1 MSEASS
7 TTSSASPAGA
17 ETRRFEAE
25 VSRLLEIVTHSLY
38 SNRDIFLRELVAN
51 AADACEKRRYLA
63 VADAS
68 LAPAEGFA
76 ITLAAQPKG
85 GQLVIADNGIGMTR
99 DELIANLGTIAA
111 SGTQRF
117 LQALKDK
124 AAQGKEAAGKDA
136 AGGKP
141 ELTQI
146 GQFGVGFYSA
156 FMVASEVT
164 VETRRAGSAEG
175 WAWRSTGGE
184 SYSLEPLDP
193 APPEPG
199 TRVTLTLKPDAKEYL
214 DKTRLEQLVKSWC
227 DHLSVPIRLEGGET
241 LNRASALWT
250 RPRSEVTAEQY
261 EAFYRDVAQAFD
273 KPWRTLHYRAE
284 GAIEYTALLFVP
296 AERPFALFH
305 PDRRADLRLHVK
317 RVFISADV
325 KELLPSWLR
334 FLKGVIDSEDLPLN
348 VSRELLQANPLLAK
362 IRAGVIKRVLA
373 DLRKAA
379 DEDAEG
385 YGRFW
390 ENFGAVLKEGLYEDP
405 ANREALLGLAR
416 FRSSAVEGWTTL
428 KDYVAR
434 MKEGQAAIYTAAGE
448 SPARLAKSPQLEGF
462 RARGLEVLYLTDPV
476 DEFWVPGVAAFEGKP
491 FRSVTRGQA
500 DLAAFP
506 LPADKAPPPAG
517 EIGGLVALL
526 RLTLGEAVKEVRSS
540 ERLAESAVCL
550 VAGEGDLDLNLE
562 RLMKAHGQ
570 VEKASARVL
579 ELNPRHALIQG
590 LARRLKE
597 QGGGPELED
606 AAWLLLDQARLAEGE
621 APADPAAFA
630 QRLQRVLQRGLGPA
644 AT

>member
-1 MSEASS
+1 LQDRAAMSETQTA
-7 TTSSASPAGA
+7 APAQP

-63 VADAS
+63 VADAG

-76 ITLAAQPKG
+76 VTLSVQPKG
-85 GQLVIADNGIGMTR
+85 GLLTIADNGVGMTR

-117 LQALKDK
+117 LQALKEQAKDGAK
-124 AAQGKEAAGKDA
+124 AD
-136 AGGKP
+136 
-141 ELTQI
+141 LTQI

-184 SYSLEPLDP
+184 SYELEPLDP

-199 TRVTLTLKPDAKEYL
+199 TRVILTLKPDAREYL
-214 DKTRLEQLVKSWC
+214 DKARLEQLVKGWC

-250 RPRSEVTAEQY
+250 RPKGEITREQY

-273 KPWRTLHYRAE
+273 KPWRTLHFKAE
-284 GAIEYTALLFVP
+284 GAFEYTALLFVP

-317 RVFISADV
+317 RVFISADC

-348 VSRELLQANPLLAK
+348 VSRELLQSNPLLAK
-362 IRAGVIKRVLA
+362 IRAGVVKRVLA
-373 DLRKAA
+373 DLAKAA
-379 DEDAEG
+379 DEDAAG

-405 ANREALLGLAR
+405 VNREALLGLAR
-416 FRSSAVEGWTTL
+416 FRSSAPHGEGEGWTTL

-448 SPARLAKSPQLEGF
+448 SAERLARSPQLEGF
-462 RARGLEVLYLTDPV
+462 RARGLEVLFLTDPV
-476 DEFWVPGVAAFEGKP
+476 DEFWVPGVAAFAGKP

-526 RLTLGEAVKEVRSS
+526 KLTLGGAVKDVRGS

-550 VAGEGDLDLNLE
+550 VAAEGDLDLNLE

-570 VEKASARVL
+570 VEQASARVL

-590 LARRLKE
+590 LAKRLAEK
-597 QGGGPELED
+597 GGGPELED
-606 AAWLLLDQARLAEGE
+606 AAWLLLDQARLTEGE
-621 APADPAAFA
+621 TPADPAAFA
-630 QRLQRVLQRGLGPA
+630 ARLQRVMERGLG
-644 AT
+644 